1 MVLKIKNGEIKMDTK
16 LNEFGKIFVTEV
28 RDNTINSLDKML
40 NGSMK
45 GVTAEK
51 VQEKILALT
60 NEQIDVIRWLIPQ
73 IVDINLYNMLFMI
86 EEHDDLELLFEKE
99 NLKEASDGL
108 SGELYTEDGWI
119 AKFSNERY
127 EEE

>member
-1 MVLKIKNGEIKMDTK
+1 MDTK
-16 LNEFGKIFVTEV
+16 LNKFGKIFVTEI

-40 NGSMK
+40 NGIMK

-73 IVDINLYNMLFMI
+73 IVDIDLYNMLFMI

-99 NLKEASDGL
+99 NLKEASDSL

-127 EEE
+127 EE